1 MYSQQPQLEELGPL
15 KVARIKGDPNA
26 PTIILFHGYGA
37 SAYDLYPLHQVID
50 APKGTNWVFPDGHLE
65 IPIGPGYYGKAWF
78 PIDMEALQRAMM
90 TGSFRD
96 FSEITP
102 PGLDLAREKALSML
116 EALAIPFEKLIIG
129 GFSQGAML
137 STDIALRNEKSPRGL
152 SILSGTLLN
161 KDLWVELAAKKSSM
175 TFFQSHGR
183 ADPVLG
189 YQPAKDL
196 NQLLRDA
203 GMVGEFVSFPGGHE
217 IPMEVIQGMNR
228 YIKQLGL

>member
-1 MYSQQPQLEELGPL
+1 MFSQQPILEDLGPL
-15 KVARIKGDPNA
+15 KVARVYGKSDA

-37 SAYDLYPLHQVID
+37 SAYDLYPLHQVME
-50 APKGTNWVFPDGHLE
+50 AQEGTNWIFPDGHLE
-65 IPIGPGYYGKAWF
+65 IPIAPGYNGKAWF

-90 TGSFRD
+90 MGTFRD

-102 PGLDLAREKALSML
+102 PGLDVAREKALAMID
-116 EALAIPFEKLIIG
+116 ALAIPFDKLIIG

-137 STDIALRNEKSPRGL
+137 STDIALRHNKNPRGL
-152 SILSGTLLN
+152 FILSGTLLN
-161 KDLWVELAAKKSSM
+161 KDIWVELAAKKSSM

-183 ADPVLG
+183 GDPVLG

-196 NQLLRDA
+196 NNVLRDA

-217 IPMEVIQGMNR
+217 IPLEVIQGMNR
-228 YIKQLGL
+228 YIKQLGV